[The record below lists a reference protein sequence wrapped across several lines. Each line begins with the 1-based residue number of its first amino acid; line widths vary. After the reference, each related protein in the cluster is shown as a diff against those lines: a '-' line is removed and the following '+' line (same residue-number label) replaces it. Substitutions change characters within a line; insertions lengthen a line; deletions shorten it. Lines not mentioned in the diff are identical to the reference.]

1 MDCVLTRNMLGISV
15 RMRRA
20 ETVYELF
27 SSIIFDFFRVKVQK
41 NALFIVLLLNLLR
54 KSRLWIICR
63 T

>member
-1 MDCVLTRNMLGISV
+1 MLGKLV

-41 NALFIVLLLNLLR
+41 NALLIVLLLNLLR

>member
-1 MDCVLTRNMLGISV
+1 MRNMLGISV
-15 RMRRA
+15 RMHRA

-27 SSIIFDFFRVKVQK
+27 SSIIFEIFWVKVQK
-41 NALFIVLLLNLLR
+41 NALLIVLLLNLLR